1 MLCVLAQ
8 SWNFIG
14 GFAGYAAFG
23 NVAFFGI
30 GAYSVGICVT
40 SGDPLWVGLLVG
52 AALAAGFALLLGLP
66 VLRLRGHYFAIATL
80 GVGEALR
87 ELAAARNVGAPG
99 GEMTLPLPVLTPTQ
113 FFLAFVALSTACLLV
128 TTWLTRSKF
137 GYALAAIREGEPA
150 ATALG
155 IATHRYKVAAFILSA
170 IPAAVAGGLYADWST
185 GFDPATVFNVGI
197 SVEMVLLT
205 FLGGA
210 GTILG
215 PLVGGIVF
223 EYGSFRLLA
232 SGLSLHNTV
241 LGLAIIAVTIFLP
254 MGLVRLA
261 QGLVQLPRRRA
272 GGAIRLRDGMRHVRR
287 YLAANGV

>member
-1 MLCVLAQ
+1 MFCVLAQ

-14 GFAGYAAFG
+14 GFTGYAAFG

-30 GAYSVGICVT
+30 GAYTVGIFMT
-40 SGDPLWVGLLVG
+40 SGDPLWLGLLVAVG
-52 AALAAGFALLLGLP
+52 LAAAFALLLGIP
-66 VLRLRGHYFAIATL
+66 VLRLKGHYFAIATL

-99 GEMTLPLPVLTPTQ
+99 GEMALPLPVLTPTQ
-113 FFLAFVALSTACLLV
+113 FFFAFLALSAACLLI

-137 GYALAAIREGEPA
+137 GYALIAIREAEQA
-150 ATALG
+150 AEAMG
-155 IATHRYKVAAFILSA
+155 IAAHRYKVAAYMLSA
-170 IPAAVAGGLYADWST
+170 VPTAVAGGLYADWLT
-185 GFDPATVFNVGI
+185 GFDPPTVFNVGI

-205 FLGGA
+205 VLGGA

-215 PLVGGIVF
+215 PLVGAIVF

-232 SGLSLHNTV
+232 SGFSAHNTV

-254 MGLVRLA
+254 QGLVRVVG
-261 QGLVQLPRRRA
+261 GLFGLSRARVA
-272 GGAIRLRDGMRHVRR
+272 GGIRLREGVRSVRR